1 MNDNEVKVAKN
12 RIWAGTALTG
22 LIIVCGLVWGMQITA
37 KNKRLEE
44 FLENQKEASDQRMD
58 QLWEDVRVLDQIV
71 NKIRITAGDT
81 RPVPPLIG
89 NSIHLEPQS
98 DFYPDSVPCCGEPVP
113 LETTQPTST
122 IENPPSENN
131 SVSINNEEEIE
142 KLTSNLPE
150 KDRNLVRQTMQELNE
165 FRSTLNEEDLS
176 RLDNRIA
183 FLKRKQKAQWL
194 SMVASFPPD
203 KRAEAE
209 KQVLM
214 MEQAMKHPIEM
225 QALMEMEQEK
235 IMEADAEEAKNREI
249 RVTLFTEEQLKIV
262 QERENMR
269 KAMEMIEEAAGGN
282 LGDDAN

>member
-1 MNDNEVKVAKN
+1 MNDNEFKVAKN

-37 KNKRLEE
+37 KKERLEE
-44 FLENQKEASDQRMD
+44 FLENQKEDSDQRMD
-58 QLWEDVRVLDQIV
+58 QLWEDVRALDHIV
-71 NKIRITAGDT
+71 NKIRIMAGDT

-89 NSIHLEPQS
+89 TSIHLEPEA

-122 IENPPSENN
+122 IENPPEND
-131 SVSINNEEEIE
+131 SAPINKEEEIE

-150 KDRNLVRQTMQELNE
+150 KDRDIVRQTMQELNE
-165 FRSTLNEEDLS
+165 FRATLNEEDMS

-183 FLKRKQKAQWL
+183 FLKSKQKAQWL
-194 SMVASFPPD
+194 SMVASFPPV

-209 KQVLM
+209 KQMPM

-249 RVTLFTEEQLKIV
+249 RVTPFTEEQLKIV
-262 QERENMR
+262 QEREKMR
-269 KAMEMIEEAAGGN
+269 KDREMIEEAAE
-282 LGDDAN
+282 

>member
-1 MNDNEVKVAKN
+1 MNDNEFKVAKN
-12 RIWAGTALTG
+12 RIWAGTVITA

-37 KNKRLEE
+37 KKERMEE
-44 FLENQKEASDQRMD
+44 FLKNQKDFSNHLLDGLEK
-58 QLWEDVRVLDQIV
+58 DVRALDHIV
-71 NKIRITAGDT
+71 NKIRIMAGDT

-89 NSIHLEPQS
+89 NSLYLEPQS
-98 DFYPDSVPCCGEPVP
+98 DFDPDSVPCCGEPVP

-122 IENPPSENN
+122 IENPPPENN
-131 SVSINNEEEIE
+131 SVSINKEEEIE

-150 KDRNLVRQTMQELNE
+150 KDRDIVRQTMQELNE
-165 FRSTLNEEDLS
+165 FRATLNEDDLS

-194 SMVASFPPD
+194 SMVASFPPE

-209 KQVLM
+209 KQMPM

-249 RVTLFTEEQLKIV
+249 RVTPFTEEQWKIV
-262 QERENMR
+262 QERENMK
-269 KAMEMIEEAAGGN
+269 KAYKMIEEAARGNGGRE
-282 LGDDAN
+282 

>member
-1 MNDNEVKVAKN
+1 MNDNEFKVAKN

-37 KNKRLEE
+37 KKERLEE
-44 FLENQKEASDQRMD
+44 FLKNQKEASDQRMD
-58 QLWEDVRVLDQIV
+58 QLWEDVRALDQVV

-98 DFYPDSVPCCGEPVP
+98 DFYPDSVSCCGEPVP

-122 IENPPSENN
+122 IENPPENN
-131 SVSINNEEEIE
+131 SVPINKEEEIE

-150 KDRNLVRQTMQELNE
+150 KDRDIVRQTMQELNE
-165 FRSTLNEEDLS
+165 FRATLNEEDLS

-183 FLKRKQKAQWL
+183 FLKRKQKAQWI
-194 SMVASFPPD
+194 SMVASFPPE

-209 KQVLM
+209 KQLPM

-225 QALMEMEQEK
+225 QALMEMEHEK

-249 RVTLFTEEQLKIV
+249 RVTPFTEEQWKIV
-262 QERENMR
+262 QEREKMR
-269 KAMEMIEEAAGGN
+269 KAMEMIEESAGGN